1 MTDTR
6 TRIHSVTRT
15 SPGKA
20 LEEELRCPPRVYPTL
35 RLTGT
40 KCDTSRDHLSRDHVS
55 RDHMSRNHLS
65 RDHMSRDHMSRD
77 HAIVRHVT
85 ANKSRLVR

>member
-40 KCDTSRDHLSRDHVS
+40 KCDTPRDHLSRDHLP
-55 RDHMSRNHLS
+55 RDHVSRNHL
-65 RDHMSRDHMSRD
+65 SRD

-85 ANKSRLVR
+85 ANKSRPVR